1 MDRSRSRNQGG
12 CEVTDGVGGCGVVGE
27 GGVGCGVVTWIG
39 VGVAIKVGVK

>member
-27 GGVGCGVVTWIG
+27 GGVGCGVVTCGQEWWDDGGI
-39 VGVAIKVGVK
+39 